1 MKYKSLNV
9 KIALIFVALG
19 FFLLFVLFVLIVPK
33 MEKAK
38 IEHTKQQI
46 DNMIMLT
53 TQQLKLTTKF
63 IHFYGENRRDSIKSI
78 LENKMENI
86 QHRLLSVEDK
96 NRFTYI
102 KDVAQQLKCDLSI
115 LDKNKQTIFSTTN
128 HDFNTE
134 YITEKK
140 WHTVKSDK
148 LTVCPTSAR
157 QIIYS
162 LTTNKKDES
171 LVLSCNPRNFEDP
184 MNFEFNLKKDVQD
197 SFALT
202 NDIHKGKIYLMWLD
216 EKKLKDN
223 KQPLYNTKDDR
234 YYNNKY
240 CVSRI
245 SNMDFPKTGLLTGNE
260 ILEAID
266 KDPIRHLLDKENDKG
281 NFIHPALTWVRSLN
295 YSENDVKLLFITTV
309 LEEDYHSKIDSSFW
323 KILPASLIALFTA
336 ILVGLFV
343 LKKIFNSINILGNTA
358 RKVNEGNIN
367 IRSNI
372 RGKDD
377 VGVLGTTFDNMLDT
391 IEKNIHTLD
400 KTVETRTHEL
410 QSSLDEKEIL
420 LREIH
425 HRVKNNLAM
434 TIELIKIQK
443 IKLKDNITKA
453 ALGDIQERIYVME
466 LLHRKL
472 YESKNLSS
480 IDIKKYI
487 KDLVSDISNGY
498 DEANKIKI
506 DIDIDESYFM
516 DIEYALPCGLI
527 INECLTNSL
536 KHAFDLGSGNITI
549 SLIKD
554 AEYYILKI
562 KDNGKGIDPTID
574 VKTTKTLGL
583 RLISSI
589 VRGQLLGTLEYKNDN
604 GACFIIKFKLQ

>member
-19 FFLLFVLFVLIVPK
+19 FFLLIVLFVLIVPK
-33 MEKAK
+33 MEKEK
-38 IEHTKQQI
+38 TEHTKQQI
-46 DNMIMLT
+46 DNIIMLT

-63 IHFYGENRRDSIKSI
+63 IHVYGENRRDSIKSL

-86 QHRLLSVEDK
+86 QHRLLNIEDK
-96 NRFTYI
+96 NKYTYI
-102 KDVAQQLKCDLSI
+102 NDVSKQLKCDLSI
-115 LDKNKQTIFSTTN
+115 LDKNKEIVFSTSN
-128 HDFNTE
+128 NRFNTK
-134 YITEKK
+134 YITEQK
-140 WHTVKSDK
+140 WHIVKSDK
-148 LTVCPTSAR
+148 QTVCPTSAA

-162 LTTNKKDES
+162 LKSNIKDES
-171 LVLSCNPRNFEDP
+171 LVLACNPRNFEDP

-216 EKKLKDN
+216 EKKLKGS
-223 KQPLYNTKDDR
+223 KQPLYNTNDDR

-245 SNMDFPKTGLLTGNE
+245 SNMDFPKTGLLTGTE
-260 ILEAID
+260 IIEAID
-266 KDPIRHLLDKENDKG
+266 KDPIRHFLDKDKEKG
-281 NFIHPALTWVRSLN
+281 KFIYPALTWVRSLN
-295 YSENDVKLLFITTV
+295 HSENNVKLLFITTV
-309 LEEDYHSKIDSSFW
+309 LEEDYHNKIDSSFW

-336 ILVGLFV
+336 ILVGLLVFR
-343 LKKIFNSINILGNTA
+343 KIFNTITILGDTA
-358 RKVNEGNIN
+358 RKVIEGNIN

-377 VGVLGTTFDNMLDT
+377 IGVLGTTFDSMLDT
-391 IEKNIHTLD
+391 IEKNIHDLD
-400 KTVETRTHEL
+400 KTVETRTYEL

-443 IKLKDNITKA
+443 IKLKDNITKT

-480 IDIKKYI
+480 IDIRKYI
-487 KDLVSDISNGY
+487 KDLVVDISNGY
-498 DEANKIKI
+498 DEDNNIQI
-506 DIDIDESYFM
+506 DIDIEESYFM

-536 KHAFDLGSGNITI
+536 KHAFDLKHGKISI
-549 SLIKD
+549 SLIKEE
-554 AEYYILKI
+554 EYFILKI
-562 KDNGKGIDPTID
+562 KDNGKGIDKKINI
-574 VKTTKTLGL
+574 KTTKTLGL

-589 VRGQLLGTLEYKNDN
+589 VRGQLLGTIEYLSDN
-604 GACFIIKFKLQ
+604 GASFIIRFKP